1 MLAAMSLSAQPLP
14 YPDRTPPGPPCTDCP
29 NIIFSLTDD
38 QDLTL
43 GGWDPMRQTQA
54 AIQSAGATLS
64 RWTIHTPICS
74 PSRSETISGRYFHNI
89 KSDVA
94 VPPPVVMP
102 AATGHVN
109 GSLYD
114 NQSVAYLLRTR
125 KGYQAGLFGKSNFNT
140 YQGFDRWFQGAALG
154 YGNTWEDDEGA
165 DGHYHANK
173 SEYAT
178 ALLSNKTVEWLMRPG
193 VGVGLRPFFAYFAPH
208 CPHSPAT
215 PAHWYADACPHTT
228 APRQPNW
235 NYSDPSF
242 HELIASQPPFTPTDA
257 RLIDDLARSRCQCL
271 LSVDDGHAAI
281 DAAVTALGVAHK
293 TYWFVSSDHGYN
305 LGGHRLPSNKF
316 LLYDHSLRIPMVIR
330 GPGVPAGVELP
341 HLGTNV
347 DFAPTWL
354 ELAGLDVPA
363 YMDGRSVL
371 SFVVPNASAAGVLP
385 ATRAALAR
393 VRGPPGSA
401 AEAAA
406 MAAAADPAAF
416 RTESFVQY
424 YNQGPWIVD
433 NGGDQCP
440 ICAGNGTTRVLDD
453 YSNTYIGLTVDDPAI
468 GRWKYGE
475 YQNVCSSAQV
485 TGGRCFDDV
494 TTTELFDLDADPW
507 ELSNVAGTAPAALL
521 AELHARLRAYYPC
534 RGASCP

>member
-1 MLAAMSLSAQPLP
+1 MLAAMTLSAQPLP

-114 NQSVAYLLRTR
+114 NQSVAYLLRSR
-125 KGYQAGLFGKSNFNT
+125 KGFQVGMFGKSNFNT

-193 VGVGLRPFFAYFAPH
+193 VGVGPRPWFAYFAPH

-215 PAHWYADACPHTT
+215 PAHWYADACPHTA
-228 APRQPNW
+228 APRQP
-235 NYSDPSF
+235 
-242 HELIASQPPFTPTDA
+242 
-257 RLIDDLARSRCQCL
+257 LATCRCRCERSKT
-271 LSVDDGHAAI
+271 
-281 DAAVTALGVAHK
+281 AVTEPK
-293 TYWFVSSDHGYN
+293 RT
-305 LGGHRLPSNKF
+305 
-316 LLYDHSLRIPMVIR
+316 
-330 GPGVPAGVELP
+330 
-341 HLGTNV
+341 
-347 DFAPTWL
+347 
-354 ELAGLDVPA
+354 
-363 YMDGRSVL
+363 
-371 SFVVPNASAAGVLP
+371 SF
-385 ATRAALAR
+385 R
-393 VRGPPGSA
+393 
-401 AEAAA
+401 
-406 MAAAADPAAF
+406 
-416 RTESFVQY
+416 
-424 YNQGPWIVD
+424 
-433 NGGDQCP
+433 
-440 ICAGNGTTRVLDD
+440 
-453 YSNTYIGLTVDDPAI
+453 
-468 GRWKYGE
+468 
-475 YQNVCSSAQV
+475 
-485 TGGRCFDDV
+485 
-494 TTTELFDLDADPW
+494 
-507 ELSNVAGTAPAALL
+507 
-521 AELHARLRAYYPC
+521 RLRARLLGLIGHVAGIEGRRMPPPACACCAAYCSWTYLSFLSSSHGFLP
-534 RGASCP
+534 RSLQGQ

>member
-1 MLAAMSLSAQPLP
+1 MLAAMVLSEPLP

-114 NQSVAYLLRTR
+114 NESVAYLLRSR
-125 KGYQAGLFGKSNFNT
+125 KGYQVGLFGKSNFNT

-178 ALLSNKTVEWLMRPG
+178 ALLSNKTVEWLKRPG
-193 VGVGLRPFFAYFAPH
+193 VGVGQRPFFAYFAPH

-215 PAHWYADACPHTT
+215 PAHWYADACPHTA

-271 LSVDDGHAAI
+271 LSVDDSHAAI

-330 GPGVPAGVELP
+330 GPGVPAGV
-341 HLGTNV
+341 
-347 DFAPTWL
+347 
-354 ELAGLDVPA
+354 
-363 YMDGRSVL
+363 
-371 SFVVPNASAAGVLP
+371 
-385 ATRAALAR
+385 
-393 VRGPPGSA
+393 
-401 AEAAA
+401 
-406 MAAAADPAAF
+406 
-416 RTESFVQY
+416 
-424 YNQGPWIVD
+424 
-433 NGGDQCP
+433 
-440 ICAGNGTTRVLDD
+440 
-453 YSNTYIGLTVDDPAI
+453 
-468 GRWKYGE
+468 
-475 YQNVCSSAQV
+475 
-485 TGGRCFDDV
+485 
-494 TTTELFDLDADPW
+494 
-507 ELSNVAGTAPAALL
+507 
-521 AELHARLRAYYPC
+521 
-534 RGASCP
+534 